1 MNSWHFIN
9 GRSRDCKMKIII
21 ANSSPDPIYEQ
32 ICKQIKTQIISGD
45 LEEGAAL
52 PSIRK
57 LAQELNISVITTK
70 RAYEDLEREGFIDTV
85 AGKGS
90 FVAVQNQ
97 EFLREKRMKIV
108 EDKLTEAICEAKMLG
123 LGADELKEMLGI
135 LYDEEDLESLTPHE
149 KEILNNK

>member
-1 MNSWHFIN
+1 
-9 GRSRDCKMKIII
+9 MKIII

-32 ICKQIKTQIISGD
+32 IIKQIKTQIISGE
-45 LEEGAAL
+45 LEEGTAL

-70 RAYEDLEREGFIDTV
+70 RSYEDLEREGFIDTV

-90 FVAVQNQ
+90 FVAVQNK

-108 EDKLTEAICEAKMLG
+108 EEKLGEAISEARMLG
-123 LGADELKEMLGI
+123 LGIGELKEMLGI
-135 LYDEEDLESLTPHE
+135 LYDEEGIDSFPENE
-149 KEILNNK
+149 KEISNV